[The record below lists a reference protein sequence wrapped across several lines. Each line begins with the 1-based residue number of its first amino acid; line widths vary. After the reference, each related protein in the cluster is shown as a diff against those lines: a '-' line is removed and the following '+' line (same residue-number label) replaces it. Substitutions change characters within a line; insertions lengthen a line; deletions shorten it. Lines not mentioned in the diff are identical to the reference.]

1 MVTPLPCDVKHYFH
15 TSCIENWLP
24 YHNSC
29 PLCKVDVTTDGI
41 ARVSRDY
48 EEKFKKLA
56 ANDIR
61 ADQVDMESRACFQS
75 DRLPANSV

>member
-1 MVTPLPCDVKHYFH
+1 MICLGDFADDDMVTPLPCDVKHYFH

-48 EEKFKKLA
+48 EEKFKQ
-56 ANDIR
+56 IR
-61 ADQVDMESRACFQS
+61 RDSDENIYCADVKIT
-75 DRLPANSV
+75 